1 MTTEEIV
8 GKISGFEE
16 CQRRNEA
23 RLDKLE
29 KKQEN
34 LEKLTEAVATVAAE
48 QKTIGKTVD
57 RLDAKVDEL
66 KQKPGEQW
74 EHLVTKIIDIVIGA
88 VVGYALIRL
97 GF

>member
-8 GKISGFEE
+8 GKISGLEE
-16 CQRRNEA
+16 CQRRNEG
-23 RLDKLE
+23 RFDKLE

-48 QKTIGKTVD
+48 QKTIGKAVD
-57 RLDAKVDEL
+57 KLDAKVDEL
-66 KQKPGEQW
+66 KQKPGERW
-74 EHLVTKIIDIVIGA
+74 EHLVSKALDIIIGA
-88 VVGYALIRL
+88 VVGYALIKL